1 MAMCQGEEP
10 GMKNKDN
17 KEKLGLAGFAQ
28 ADDFSRAGL
37 IRSTVPYI
45 LFAGGKCPRP
55 AES

>member
-37 IRSTVPYI
+37 ISSTVLYI